1 MKAATKPVKMPTLRA
16 ALDEESFN
24 WLSDN
29 LPGLCDA
36 LAVEVANGAK
46 PDEVGRLVRAKY
58 GRDELAARLEQ
69 AARHMKRAA
78 G

>member
-1 MKAATKPVKMPTLRA
+1 MKAATKIVKLPALTA
-16 ALDEESFN
+16 ALDEESFE

-29 LPGLCDA
+29 LPGLCEA

-58 GRDELAARLEQ
+58 GREELAARLEQ
-69 AARHMKRAA
+69 AARHIKRTA
-78 G
+78 